1 MAQMRRGQAPQKC
14 RVDAGEGRDFHFEG
28 FLKAESSTE
37 EVLLRALVPVW
48 ASLSDTAASGL
59 RNELPRDVKKKPQD
73 LAGALSKDRTGCGLN
88 RRADSASELLFQSIL

>member
-37 EVLLRALVPVW
+37 EVLLSALVPV
-48 ASLSDTAASGL
+48 
-59 RNELPRDVKKKPQD
+59 
-73 LAGALSKDRTGCGLN
+73 
-88 RRADSASELLFQSIL
+88 